1 LEPSSETQLKSSGL
15 AFQAIEQEIAG
26 EVLGNTYL
34 ADLAYDA
41 QGQPVDS
48 TLSSAAIGP
57 DGKNYGGLFDLYS
70 DPADASYRLDCNLP
84 AAKLLDWF
92 TDAATCEQ
100 SIYVYN
106 APPGQTA
113 GLIPSLQ
120 AAGYTVSTFPYDW
133 RGDITL
139 LADNLATRII
149 GLAKQTPSGTVAIVA
164 HSMGGLVVGEAL
176 YRHGAELN
184 GLIQSITTLGAPWL
198 GSVDTYSDF
207 RAWDTI
213 LLNILTPQQ
222 TQEIGGNWTAAYEL
236 LPQQSFV
243 SLIAG
248 TPTVLSIYQGTFSS
262 ELPALPRAVGAYNAL
277 DGAVALWGN
286 LAEVEPLGNAFTIVG
301 SGYNTPISVVE
312 TTPGCL
318 VGVYGN
324 GDGEVT
330 IGSATG
336 GVWAAQGNTW
346 YVLSSHAGLP
356 ANGAAIAAIEQI
368 LQGQVPNL
376 SRAPFEAPGGV
387 TNCLPL

>member
-1 LEPSSETQLKSSGL
+1 
-15 AFQAIEQEIAG
+15 
-26 EVLGNTYL
+26 
-34 ADLAYDA
+34 
-41 QGQPVDS
+41 
-48 TLSSAAIGP
+48 
-57 DGKNYGGLFDLYS
+57 
-70 DPADASYRLDCNLP
+70 
-84 AAKLLDWF
+84 
-92 TDAATCEQ
+92 
-100 SIYVYN
+100 
-106 APPGQTA
+106 
-113 GLIPSLQ
+113 
-120 AAGYTVSTFPYDW
+120 
-133 RGDITL
+133 
-139 LADNLATRII
+139 
-149 GLAKQTPSGTVAIVA
+149 
-164 HSMGGLVVGEAL
+164 VGEAL